1 MRKRVVGNW
10 KMNGSRQ
17 TIAAVL
23 GELGQISVAADVAVC
38 VPYPYVAAAT
48 SVLAI
53 GQITVGAQ
61 NISEFP
67 EGAYTGEVSGRM
79 LKDMACSS
87 VIIGHSERRRWF
99 HESDESVARKLDKA
113 LDAKLFAIVCVG
125 ETLAEREAGVTE
137 AVISAQLSRLAGVI
151 GEGDASDRYCIAY
164 EPVWAIGTG
173 RAASEAQIEE
183 VHDFIKRCVG
193 ETIQVLYGGSV
204 NAANAAKILHLKN
217 VDGVLVGGASLDA
230 KEFGSICKAAVL

>member
-17 TIAAVL
+17 AVAATL
-23 GELGQISVAADVAVC
+23 GELASIVVDADVTVC
-38 VPYPYVAAAT
+38 VPFPYIDAASTALGSGKVA
-48 SVLAI
+48 
-53 GQITVGAQ
+53 VGAQ
-61 NISEFP
+61 NVSEFP

-79 LKDMACSS
+79 LKDMACGS

-113 LDAKLFAIVCVG
+113 LEAKVFAIVCVG
-125 ETLAEREAGVTE
+125 ETLAERDAGVTE
-137 AVISAQLSRLAGVI
+137 AVISAQLSRLAGVV
-151 GEGDASDRYCIAY
+151 GEDSPGEKYCIAY
-164 EPVWAIGTG
+164 EPVWAIGSG

-193 ETIQVLYGGSV
+193 DTIQVLYGGSV